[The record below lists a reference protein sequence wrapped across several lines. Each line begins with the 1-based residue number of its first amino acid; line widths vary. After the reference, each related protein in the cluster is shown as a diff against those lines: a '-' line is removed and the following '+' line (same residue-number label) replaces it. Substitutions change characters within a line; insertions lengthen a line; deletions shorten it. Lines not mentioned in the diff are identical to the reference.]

1 MLTRCSACHK
11 SIGPVEF
18 INEAC
23 ERNYNGHVLE
33 TLTLFTM
40 IALSSRRN
48 A

>member
-11 SIGPVEF
+11 SIGPEEF
-18 INEAC
+18 INQSC
-23 ERNYNGHVLE
+23 ERNHNGHALE
-33 TLTLFTM
+33 TLSIFTM